1 MRRITRLVGF
11 RSVFTTVSCRFVM
24 ILIKCDDLDQVASS
38 KMQKGDELDVL
49 VMILITKNRIGSV
62 MGSPKNWMG

>member
-1 MRRITRLVGF
+1 
-11 RSVFTTVSCRFVM
+11 M